1 MDRRNATTA
10 DRPENYLANMTTGG
24 LNMAISRYNDNWKV
38 QRKAAQTVL
47 TPQAT
52 NRHLPIQKA
61 EATQL
66 MYDILKTPQVS
77 LESACMP
84 VKFF

>member
-1 MDRRNATTA
+1 MGRRSATTA
-10 DRPENYLANMTTGG
+10 DRPESHLINMTTGG
-24 LNMAISRYNDNWKV
+24 LHMAVSRYNDNWKV
-38 QRKAAQTVL
+38 QRKAAQAVL

-66 MYDILKTPQVS
+66 MYDCLKSPQVS
-77 LESACMP
+77 P
-84 VKFF
+84 